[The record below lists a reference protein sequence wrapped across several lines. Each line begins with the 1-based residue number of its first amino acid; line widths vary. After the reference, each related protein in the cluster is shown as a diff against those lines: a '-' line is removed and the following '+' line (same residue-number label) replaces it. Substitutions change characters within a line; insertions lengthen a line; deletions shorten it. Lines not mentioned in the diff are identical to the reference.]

1 MQSHGIT
8 NVKIFD
14 LLGREV
20 ATLENDKKDAGSYR
34 VQFNA
39 SGLSSGVYLCRLI
52 AGDFVQIRRML
63 LLK

>member
-1 MQSHGIT
+1 MQSHGI
-8 NVKIFD
+8 NDVKIFD

-20 ATLENDKKDAGSYR
+20 ATLMNEKKEAGSCR
-34 VQFNA
+34 LQFKG

-52 AGDFVQIRRML
+52 AGDFGQTRRML